1 MEMKI
6 RNNYGLFEEV
16 TGPAL
21 YGWMNKPE
29 TYSTTSF
36 IVIVRNDPIHITMSP
51 TEQVR
56 LILSFYGFSK
66 TELAQI
72 IGISRPALYAWIDG
86 TSEPERE
93 NHDKLSAL
101 AQLAHDMR
109 ADPSFTLF
117 HGYINRPIPGY
128 DKSLLEYLSGTLDD
142 MDFLSALV
150 KNISRMTVER
160 KERLDTMPKARYSVD
175 TSTLDDNLSSLSD
188 GA

>member
-1 MEMKI
+1 MEMNC
-6 RNNYGLFEEV
+6 RNSYGLFEEV

-29 TYSTTSF
+29 TYSTTSY
-36 IVIVRNDPIHITMSP
+36 IVIVRNDPVYITMSP

-56 LILSFYGFSK
+56 LILSFYGFTK

-86 TSEPERE
+86 TSEPDNE

-117 HGYINRPIPGY
+117 HGFVNRPIPGY
-128 DKSLLEYLSGTLDD
+128 GKSLLEYLSGTLED
-142 MDFLSALV
+142 MVFLSTLV
-150 KNISRMTVER
+150 RKLSHMTVER
-160 KERLDTMPKARYSVD
+160 RERLGAMPKAHYSVD

>member
-1 MEMKI
+1 MEMTC
-6 RNNYGLFEEV
+6 RYTYGLFEQV

-36 IVIVRNDPIHITMSP
+36 LVIVRNDPVYITMSP

-56 LILSFYGFSK
+56 LILSFYGFTK

-86 TSEPERE
+86 TSEPDKE

-101 AQLAHDMR
+101 AQLAHDMQ
-109 ADPSFTLF
+109 ADPSVTLF
-117 HGYINRPIPGY
+117 HGYINRTIPGY
-128 DKSLLEYLSGTLDD
+128 DRSLLEYLSGTLDD
-142 MDFLSALV
+142 MALLRV
-150 KNISRMTVER
+150 LVRKISHMTVER
-160 KERLDTMPKARYSVD
+160 RERLDAMPKPRYSVEA
-175 TSTLDDNLSSLSD
+175 TTLDDNLSSLSD